1 MWFLKL
7 QMPDDEKD
15 DRELTKINTWAILK
29 ILVLATWNEIKYVS
43 AEVMVQTNSDPVI
56 QESELLLLLS
66 E

>member
-1 MWFLKL
+1 MLN
-7 QMPDDEKD
+7 DEKD
-15 DRELTKINTWAILK
+15 DRELTKINTWAVLK
-29 ILVLATWNEIKYVS
+29 ILVLATWNEIKSVS